1 MENLRK
7 FTNQIRTRLFAILI
21 IDNLIFLADWWVVE
35 HILHLEGMVLIA
47 ALVGVPILVLTLLPW
62 ISMRYF
68 AQPTR
73 LISEAIM
80 HITPDTAGIVEAPDP
95 TTAKFG
101 KELVANL
108 IHQIYEVAT
117 LADKKLPADTTRK
130 SNLSKDSVASSLP
143 LPLLVLDSEQNII
156 FANEAASKY
165 VGIEVNE
172 IVGKNVYSILD
183 MSFPSEET
191 YDKWFNIVK
200 DKSVT
205 ATNSWERVR
214 LSPGENRPLRLFDMA
229 AYYNK
234 DNPEHL
240 ETMLVLF
247 DHTKAYSQDD
257 QAISFIALSVHE
269 LRTPL
274 TLLRGY
280 IEAFEEEFAGKLDPE
295 MNDFMF
301 KMSATAQQLTAFV
314 NNILNVARV
323 DEDQLVLQLHEEQ
336 WGDIVRSAANN
347 LALRAKVRG
356 ITLEYSIA
364 PNLPTVGVDRVSIL
378 EVINNLVDN
387 AIKYSG
393 QSKRIRI
400 STTMNSE
407 GLVETTVQDFG
418 VGIPANILPNLFT
431 KFYRDHHNRAQ
442 IGGTGLGLY
451 LSKAIVSAHGGN
463 IWVKSNVGE
472 GSIFG
477 FTIVPYTQL
486 AEELKNNANQDI
498 TRGAHG
504 WIKNHSLYRR

>member
-1 MENLRK
+1 MEYLRK
-7 FTNQIRTRLFAILI
+7 FTSGIRTRLFAVLV
-21 IDNLIFLADWWVVE
+21 IDNLLFLADWWLADRV
-35 HILHLEGMVLIA
+35 LHLEGMTLLIA
-47 ALVGVPILVLTLLPW
+47 LIIVPILSLTILPW
-62 ISMRYF
+62 ASTRYL
-68 AQPTR
+68 AQPTK
-73 LISEAIM
+73 LIAEAIL
-80 HITPDTAGIVEAPDP
+80 HIAPDAAVTTPAPDP
-95 TTAKFG
+95 TAARFG

-108 IHQIYEVAT
+108 IHQIYE
-117 LADKKLPADTTRK
+117 LAMLAEK
-130 SNLSKDSVASSLP
+130 SDQMKGEGSDLSKNVIANNLP
-143 LPLLVLDSEQNII
+143 LPLLLIDAEQNVL
-156 FANEAASKY
+156 FANQAANKY
-165 VGIEVNE
+165 IGLTELT
-172 IVGKNVYSILD
+172 GKNIYSVLD

-191 YDKWFNIVK
+191 FDDWLKTTK
-200 DKSVT
+200 EKSVT
-205 ATNSWERVR
+205 ASNSWERVR
-214 LSPGENRPLRLFDMA
+214 LAPTDGRPLRLFDLA

-234 DNPEHL
+234 DNPEKI

-257 QAISFIALSVHE
+257 QAVSFIALSVHE

-280 IEAFEEEFAGKLDPE
+280 IEAFEDEFAGKLDPE

-323 DEDQLVLQLHEEQ
+323 DDDQLVLKLQEEQ
-336 WGDIVRSAANN
+336 WGDVIRSAANN

-356 ITLEYSIA
+356 ITLEYSVA
-364 PNLPTVGVDRVSIL
+364 PNLPTVGVDRVSIM

-400 STTMNSE
+400 STSLNKE
-407 GLVETTVQDFG
+407 GLVETNVQDFG
-418 VGIPANILPNLFT
+418 VGIPANIIPNLFT

-463 IWVKSNVGE
+463 IMISSKLGE
-472 GSIFG
+472 GSTFS
-477 FTIVPYTQL
+477 FTLKPYAQL
-486 AEELKNNANQDI
+486 AEERKNSDDNEI
-498 TRGAHG
+498 VRGAHG